1 LKNLAITFEQRA
13 LLSPGD
19 LMTKDLP
26 QPNPAC
32 SAWSHKFVFEFQHKF
47 VFEFQHSP
55 INTSFH

>member
-1 LKNLAITFEQRA
+1 

-32 SAWSHKFVFEFQHKF
+32 SAWSHKFVFECPSTQ
-47 VFEFQHSP
+47 VSINIIFEQ
-55 INTSFH
+55 SFS